1 MSKVKKQR
9 RPMTLPRFKRI
20 MTNSLV
26 HVILGALALV
36 WLFPIFWV
44 VMTSFRGEQGAYTRY
59 FFPKELTFDNY
70 IRLFTET
77 TQLNFP
83 RMFMNTLVIAIFSCI
98 ISTVFVLCVSYCMSR
113 LRFKMRRPFMNLAMV
128 LGLFPAF
135 MSMIAVYFILKAL
148 NLIDGNMVY
157 ISLILIYSAGSGTGF
172 YICKGFFDTVPKSLT
187 EAAILDGCNQF
198 QVFYKIILPLSK
210 PIVVYT
216 ILTSFLGP
224 WLDFIFCKVIVGPR
238 DKYWTVSIGLYNML
252 QKEFINGWFTRWAA
266 AAVLVSIPISILFVI
281 MQRFYVDGLTGA
293 VKG

>member
-20 MTNSLV
+20 ALNSLV
-26 HVILGALALV
+26 HAILGALAIV

-59 FFPKELTFDNY
+59 FFPKKLTFDNY

-83 RMFMNTLVIAIFSCI
+83 RMFMNTFVIAIFSCI
-98 ISTVFVLCVSYCMSR
+98 ISTTFVLCVSYCMSR
-113 LRFKMRRPFMNLAMV
+113 LRFKMRKSFMNLAMV

-157 ISLILIYSAGSGTGF
+157 ISLILIYSAGAGTGF

-198 QVFYKIILPLSK
+198 QVFHKIILPLSK

-252 QKEFINGWFTRWAA
+252 QKEFVNGWFTRWAA
-266 AAVLVSIPISILFVI
+266 AAVLVSIPIAILFVI